1 MDSGF
6 PEPTNHTEKDPLSTT
21 TPVNR
26 AFMDPEASLQQQQ
39 KRQYIS

>member
-6 PEPTNHTEKDPLSTT
+6 NETTNHTEKDPLPTI

-26 AFMDPEASLQQQQ
+26 AFVDLNAPFQQQ
-39 KRQYIS
+39 KRTIYE